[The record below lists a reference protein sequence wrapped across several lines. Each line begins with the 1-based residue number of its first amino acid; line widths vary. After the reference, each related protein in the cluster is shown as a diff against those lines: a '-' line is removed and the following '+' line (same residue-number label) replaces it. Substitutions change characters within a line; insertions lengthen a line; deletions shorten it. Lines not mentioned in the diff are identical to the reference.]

1 MSNYP
6 SDDSLEQ
13 VIYDLRNEIRDLE
26 EKIKEAAE
34 KAAQFAEERDRIHN
48 KMKEIKQKVQS
59 LKQERV
65 AINESIKELRRTT
78 RELRQKLLNH
88 VLETKALRGELKGL
102 KLPSDV
108 NTIKKRLD
116 EIDLYLASHR
126 VKREEE
132 RRLFE
137 EASRLEALLL
147 EYEKAL
153 RIHEHLTGLSPA
165 IEALKK
171 ELDEKRALLEEM
183 QKKQAEITR
192 QMDNLNNE
200 YNEYKKQADELHAK
214 FLEMREN
221 KDRLEVQQ
229 ILAMSKLYE
238 IQKRLRGSREELAK
252 RKISEIKEKKKKEVM
267 AKLSKGEKIEFEELK
282 ILLEDNPDLFK
293 S

>member
-1 MSNYP
+1 MSNYYN
-6 SDDSLEQ
+6 DDTLEQ
-13 VIYDLRNEIRDLE
+13 MIYELRNEIRNLD
-26 EKIKEAAE
+26 EKIKETAE
-34 KAAQFAEERDRIHN
+34 MATQCAKERDEFHN
-48 KMKEIKQKVQS
+48 RMKEIKLKVQS
-59 LKQERV
+59 LKQEK
-65 AINESIKELRRTT
+65 AALTENIKQLRRIT

-88 VLETKALRGELKGL
+88 VIEIKTLRGELKGL
-102 KLPSDV
+102 KLPSDI

-153 RIHEHLTGLSPA
+153 KIHEHLSGLSPA
-165 IEALKK
+165 IVALKK
-171 ELDEKRALLEEM
+171 ELDDKKALLEDL
-183 QKKQAEITR
+183 QKKHGEIMKE
-192 QMDNLNNE
+192 MDNLNNE
-200 YNEYKKQADELHAK
+200 YNEYKKRADELHTR
-214 FLEMREN
+214 FLQIREN
-221 KDRLEVQQ
+221 RNKLEAQR
-229 ILAMSKLYE
+229 ILAASKLYE
-238 IQKRLRGSREELAK
+238 IQRILRGSREELAK
-252 RKISEIKEKKKKEVM
+252 RKISELKERKKKEVM